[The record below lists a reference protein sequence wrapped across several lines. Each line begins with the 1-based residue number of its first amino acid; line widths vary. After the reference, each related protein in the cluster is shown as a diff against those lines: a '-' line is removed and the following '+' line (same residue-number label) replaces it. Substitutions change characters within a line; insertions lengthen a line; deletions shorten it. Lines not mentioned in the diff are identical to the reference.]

1 MYPFLRTPTTHLS
14 CRTRSNKYH
23 QGDWFCP
30 FYTMYQSFEDKNKK
44 EEDSRRSLMI
54 GCKKRLSLN
63 PYTVSL
69 CAICIPYRFTLKGRV
84 QSKEERIYFIF
95 YQRGGVQTVS
105 IYNKILIYC
114 AKCPNSSRKAI
125 QYFSYYVGDHPNLGS
140 WWVQPILNLIVRK
153 KYKSFGP
160 IAHIGKLTMF
170 VYCLFLSV

>member
-1 MYPFLRTPTTHLS
+1 
-14 CRTRSNKYH
+14 
-23 QGDWFCP
+23 
-30 FYTMYQSFEDKNKK
+30 MYQSFEDKNKK

-114 AKCPNSSRKAI
+114 AECPNSSRKAI

-160 IAHIGKLTMF
+160 IAHIGKLTMI
-170 VYCLFLSV
+170 VYCLLFCSQLRDA